1 VTCRTPRARRSAPAG
16 ESGREIYIRG
26 GGLLLQQLA
35 RRTAPAE
42 KGTNLRKEIRI
53 VAGSRRRRGRSRWR
67 WWRERGSARCYSG
80 TQWRRVNGEVLW
92 QPSLLVMRESRCS
105 SSPVEPQ
112 AHRIRRACANSEQ
125 LRKEPGFPAL
135 NGTCVVVNLCWR
147 VCVSLFSFQLI
158 ISALIVYDRR
168 VLCWSVSCGDLGAL
182 QCTVLSNSKRLFS
195 IMWLRFVKTQQY
207 CSTV

>member
-67 WWRERGSARCYSG
+67 WWRERECALLQRHTVASSY
-80 TQWRRVNGEVLW
+80 GEVLW

-105 SSPVEPQ
+105 SSPVEPR

-182 QCTVLSNSKRLFS
+182 QCTVLSNSKRPFS
-195 IMWLRFVKTQQY
+195 IMWLRFVKTQ
-207 CSTV
+207 